1 MHDDPSASGGAC
13 SGWCTCRLSLQVGS
27 VFFFAR
33 LAFSDLGFHLSKTKR
48 ELLVLLVGLC

>member
-27 VFFFAR
+27 VFFAQ

>member
-1 MHDDPSASGGAC
+1 MMTLQLLEVPVVVGALA
-13 SGWCTCRLSLQVGS
+13 GFLCRLGL
-27 VFFFAR
+27 FFFAQ

>member
-1 MHDDPSASGGAC
+1 MTLQLLELPAVVGALA
-13 SGWCTCRLSLQVGS
+13 GFLCRLGLF
-27 VFFFAR
+27 FFFAQ